1 MISVQFSFLRSTLHR
16 GACPGPLFTAPK
28 FRRAGRLAPSA
39 THDGGKAMWRTSVS
53 AEHVRLFF
61 AVDAALRHARSD
73 EHAPVRARLAELRTA
88 MDGTPGASIA
98 AAAALKE
105 ACTEAGVVP
114 TPLAS
119 LPGQSPSRPNEQDAQ
134 EVVPGLWLA
143 PVFPVETRSWLES
156 ARITHVVDAT
166 GGWRRVVSA
175 LENSWERKRPC
186 FPELAEYLVLD
197 AEDKPSFPLD
207 DFFAR
212 STAFIEEALRA
223 PGAAVVVHCH
233 SGVSRSTT
241 LVMAYLM
248 SRHGIGLQEALRPKP
263 DPDPNPDPNP
273 NPGGA
278 REGDPRGAQGGAPAA
293 GGGTCAR
300 GDALLPGE
308 G

>member
-1 MISVQFSFLRSTLHR
+1 
-16 GACPGPLFTAPK
+16 
-28 FRRAGRLAPSA
+28 
-39 THDGGKAMWRTSVS
+39 MWRTSVS

-61 AVDAALRHARSD
+61 AVDAALRHASD
-73 EHAPVRARLAELRTA
+73 EHAPVRARLAELRAA

-207 DFFAR
+207 DFFER

-248 SRHGIGLQEALRPKP
+248 SRHGIGLQEALRPNP
-263 DPDPNPDPNP
+263 HPDPNPSPKPDPHPHPNP
-273 NPGGA
+273 NLTLTLTLTLTLGGL
-278 REGDPRGAQGGAPAA
+278 RSEP
-293 GGGTCAR
+293 AR
-300 GDALLPGE
+300 GGDHGRGRGRRARRGGPAYP
-308 G
+308 